1 MKLVEFDCP
10 SCGAH
15 LRIDGT
21 RSTAFCEYCGRKL
34 YIDDEIKRVKV
45 TIDNAEEAGY
55 AFEQGRMNAQTES
68 AGELADRVQS
78 LIGRLPEYTRLNKKR
93 DQNNVRLIDLLA
105 KESEA
110 ASKKIWG
117 VYGLAIAFIA
127 LMIFYMISE
136 RDTEAVPYVLA
147 AAGFI
152 AVTALFRYAKRSLLR
167 ARIDHVKAE
176 LAKTSSQLQV
186 YAQANGFEVIPEE
199 YRTQECLKYIHSSLK
214 ASTAGSIPQAL
225 GNYERYRMQLNIAE
239 QNRQQLEFQKQ
250 QLKEMEEMK
259 RQMNEK
265 DDGVGLGT
273 AVAAGAAVFAG
284 LSFLKDLGDD

>member
-1 MKLVEFDCP
+1 MKMVEFDCP

-78 LIGRLPEYTRLNKKR
+78 
-93 DQNNVRLIDLLA
+93 A
-105 KESEA
+105 KESES

-117 VYGLAIAFIA
+117 MYGLAIAFIA

-136 RDTEAVPYVLA
+136 RDAEAIPYVLA
-147 AAGFI
+147 AAAFI

-167 ARIDHVKAE
+167 TRIDHVKAE
-176 LAKTSSQLQV
+176 LAKTSSQLQG

-199 YRTQECLKYIHSSLK
+199 YRTQECLKYVYSSLR
-214 ASTAGSIPQAL
+214 ASTAGTIPQAI

-239 QNRQQLEFQKQ
+239 QNRQQLELQKK

-259 RQMNEK
+259 KQMNEK
-265 DDGVGLGT
+265 DDGIGLGT